1 MEKQGG
7 GAAAVTTPNKSVL
20 VSGASFAGLAV
31 AYWLNG
37 LGYKVTVV
45 EIAEDLKKGGTP
57 VNIGEEAKDIL
68 KRMGLFEQ
76 VRANRLKMEGIEFK
90 NSDDVTEG
98 AMRQQADAARAD
110 DGWEIERDAL
120 LDIMFDSVKDDV
132 EFTFS
137 NSIAA
142 LDETAN
148 DIDVSFED
156 GSKRAFALVFGC
168 DGNHSFVRKL
178 QFGDEAEYT
187 HFLGQYFSMTIVEKL
202 LIKENTT
209 QMYNVPGKAVM
220 LNAYNNKTDIVLC
233 FSSEKEIPYGYRDEE
248 QQRKII
254 SEQFTG
260 QGWRTPELLDEV
272 SNSKAFY
279 FDKINQIKM
288 PTWTKGRVALVG
300 DAAYCASPAAGMGGS
315 LAIIGAA
322 ALADAFEK
330 SHGNFELAF
339 RDYNESFRP
348 FIEEVQANAINTL
361 DVLIPKTEE
370 AIRERNTRPHPW

>member
-1 MEKQGG
+1 MEKQADD
-7 GAAAVTTPNKSVL
+7 AAAVTTPNKGVL
-20 VSGASFAGLAV
+20 VSGASFAGLAT
-31 AYWLNG
+31 AYWLNR

-45 EIAEDLKKGGTP
+45 EIAKDLKKGGTP

-76 VRANRLKMEGIEFK
+76 VQANRLKMVGIEFK

-110 DGWEIERDAL
+110 DGWEIERDTL
-120 LDIMFDSVKDDV
+120 LDIMFDAVKDDV
-132 EFTFS
+132 EFAFN

-148 DIDVSFED
+148 DINVSFKD
-156 GSKRAFALVFGC
+156 GSKHSFALVFGC
-168 DGNHSFVRKL
+168 DGNHSLVRKL
-178 QFGDEAEYT
+178 QFGGEAEYT
-187 HFLGQYFSMTIVEKL
+187 HFLGQYFSITIVDKL

-233 FSSEKEIPYGYRDEE
+233 FSSEKEIPYDYRDEE

-254 SEQFTG
+254 SEQFAG
-260 QGWRTPELLDEV
+260 QGWRTQEFLEEV
-272 SNSKAFY
+272 SNSKTFY
-279 FDKINQIKM
+279 FDKVNQIKM
-288 PTWTKGRVALVG
+288 SLWTKGRVALVG

-315 LAIIGAA
+315 LAIIGAG

-330 SHGNFELAF
+330 NHGNFELAF
-339 RDYNESFRP
+339 QDYNESFRP
-348 FIEEVQANAINTL
+348 FIEEVQANAVNTL
-361 DVLIPKTEE
+361 DVLIPKTKE
-370 AIRERNTRPHPW
+370 AIRKRNTQPNPW